1 MASIDFIN
9 KRIAGKEKEIAKL
22 EAKLQRIEKAEA
34 SGWEENNP
42 YYYGPADKRYTL
54 NDLDLARKSLAD
66 WQEQLR
72 TAEEKAASRNVP
84 AILQFLELWKKH
96 CFDWYVEAIKAA
108 YECRQRLNE
117 IDQDMKRAGWGTPEY
132 KDLEKSFKELQE
144 TRYNKLHG
152 YFEEQE
158 VIMYGRPWKKQV
170 KVRDGEWEYALHYI
184 CSSYEEGVE
193 KLRKDLDEEANRK
206 YDFIIERTHAI
217 TGKITD
223 AGGLKVGASGDL
235 NGYIVGE
242 KGTAKVKTIGA
253 GGYNIQCFH
262 FRTLI
267 RRMA

>member
-1 MASIDFIN
+1 MASIDFIS

-42 YYYGPADKRYTL
+42 YYYGPSDKRYTL
-54 NDLDLARKSLAD
+54 NDLDLARKALAD

-96 CFDWYVEAIKAA
+96 CFEWYEKAIKAA
-108 YECRQRLNE
+108 FELRARLRE
-117 IDQDMKRAGWGTPEY
+117 IDQDMQRAGWGTPEY
-132 KDLEKSFKELQE
+132 KDLEASYKELHE
-144 TRYNKLHG
+144 TYRNKLYG
-152 YFEEQE
+152 FFEEQE
-158 VIMYGRPWKKQV
+158 VIMYGRPRKKQV
-170 KVRDGEWEYALHYI
+170 KVSDGEWEYALHYI
-184 CSSYEEGVE
+184 RSSYEEGVE
-193 KLRKDLDEEANRK
+193 RLRKDLDEEANRK
-206 YDFIIERTHAI
+206 YDFIIERTNAI

-223 AGGLKVGASGDL
+223 ASALKVGASGDL
-235 NGYIVGE
+235 NGFIVGE

-267 RRMA
+267 HQMA